1 MEGKQQA
8 RKEKV
13 KILCSGFGYGQGES
27 GIAEYIRN
35 TINLLAERGC
45 EIDLLLPEHDVAFW
59 VDRHKSVTLKPFG
72 NLPGSESGMLLWSHF
87 ILPRKLDMKAYDYGF
102 IPAGNKMMFPG
113 FPRKTIISIHDLSR
127 YHHRSAWSR
136 VEKFWIRTVLPM
148 YLRKAGAI
156 VAVSESTRN
165 DVVRLMR
172 VDPAKITV
180 NHIGFNIGK
189 YYSSPENDLTVTV
202 KARYCLPDKYILY
215 VAPVGG
221 EYKNHLNLIRAY
233 EKLPARIKSVYKLV
247 LAGRILTRGQ
257 RVLRYAKHSSDCD
270 NIIFTGFI
278 PEEHMPEVFR
288 NASLYAFPALHEG
301 FGIPLVEAMSCGVPV
316 ICADSGAL
324 PEIGGDA
331 VITFNPQSAD
341 EIYHR
346 IEEVLSDD
354 ALRSEMIKSG
364 YTRKEQFNWN
374 RHIDKLLELFRLMT
388 A

>member
-1 MEGKQQA
+1 MKEKMQA
-8 RKEKV
+8 RNEKV

-45 EIDLLLPEHDVAFW
+45 KIDLLLPEHDVAFW
-59 VDRHKSVTLKPFG
+59 SDRHKSVTLKLFS
-72 NLPGSESGMLLWSHF
+72 NLPRSEFGMLLWSHF
-87 ILPRKLDMKAYDYGF
+87 ILPRKLDIKAYDYGF
-102 IPAGNKMMFPG
+102 IPAGSKMILPG
-113 FPRKTIISIHDLSR
+113 FPHKTIITIHDLSR
-127 YHHRSAWSR
+127 YYHRSAWSKM
-136 VEKFWIRTVLPM
+136 EKFWVRTVLPI
-148 YLRKAGAI
+148 YLRKAGAV
-156 VAVSESTRN
+156 VAISENTRN
-165 DVVRLMR
+165 DIIRLMR
-172 VDPAKITV
+172 IDPAKITV
-180 NHIGFNIGK
+180 NHIGFNVGK

-202 KARYCLPDKYILY
+202 KARYGLPDKYVLY

-233 EKLPARIKSVYKLV
+233 EKLPARIKFVHKLV

-257 RVLRYAKHSSDCD
+257 RVLRYAKHSSDRD

-324 PEIGGDA
+324 PEIGGNA
-331 VITFNPQSAD
+331 VISFNPQSVD

-374 RHIDKLLELFRLMT
+374 CHIDKLLELFRLMP
-388 A
+388 